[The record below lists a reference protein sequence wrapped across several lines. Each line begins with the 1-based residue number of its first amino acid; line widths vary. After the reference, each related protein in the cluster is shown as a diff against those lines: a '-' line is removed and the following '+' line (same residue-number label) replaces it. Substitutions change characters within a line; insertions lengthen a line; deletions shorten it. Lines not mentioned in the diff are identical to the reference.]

1 MGRPYRYL
9 IEEPLRDGGI
19 PLRDG
24 RLEYLE
30 EYDLI
35 RAREK
40 VLLTY
45 PQKKKKRVKKEGKVV
60 EEYWQDY
67 EERFEFEPGIVY
79 HFTWKNGAEWENE
92 EWQNWPEEKL
102 RERWIFRKN
111 SRFSVEKIERIKDL
125 DAAIRQS
132 LEHKI
137 TRLIGTVIKINNKE
151 KFFLPGEAKR
161 MADLSKRLDEK
172 GIEYKRAIETQEVT
186 SELTAKTI
194 EEFTRYR
201 EMLERVRSGPKLTT
215 RQEIDRGIQAKPLEV
230 PIFTSRA
237 SAAAWE
243 RVVQILDMVINIVK
257 EGEKRMKCRD
267 VLVRKAIEVYTKLAE
282 TWLEIEENL
291 QLARLPV
298 LGGGVDGARIYLTE
312 AKEASFKPY
321 FDRIRDPAFQRLRN
335 VPKHAQERD
344 ARAVQHSIENALS
357 KLVAIVKYEKVP
369 KAELLRKKEL
379 FIKKGLPF
387 PFI

>member
-1 MGRPYRYL
+1 MRRPYRYL
-9 IEEPLRDGGI
+9 IEEPLPDGGI

-45 PQKKKKRVKKEGKVV
+45 LQKKKKRVRKEGKVI
-60 EEYWQDY
+60 EEHWEDY
-67 EERFEFEPGIVY
+67 EEKFEFEPGLVY
-79 HFTWKNGAEWENE
+79 NFIRKNGAEWENK
-92 EWQNWPEEKL
+92 EWQNWPEEKI
-102 RERWIFRKN
+102 RERWIFKKN
-111 SRFSVEKIERIKDL
+111 GGFSVQKVERIKDL
-125 DAAIRQS
+125 EAAIRQS

-137 TRLIGTVIKINNKE
+137 TRLIGTVIKIDRQE

-161 MADLSKRLDEK
+161 MADLSKRLDER
-172 GIEYKRAIETQEVT
+172 GTEYKKAIEAGEVT

-194 EEFTRYR
+194 EEFRQSR
-201 EMLERVRSGPKLTT
+201 EMLERVRSGPKISI
-215 RQEIDRGIQAKPLEV
+215 RQEINRGIQAKPLEV
-230 PIFTSRA
+230 PIFTSRD
-237 SAAAWE
+237 SATAWE
-243 RVVQILDMVINIVK
+243 RVVQILDMVINIIK

-267 VLVRKAIEVYTKLAE
+267 ELVRKTIEVYTRLAE
-282 TWLEIEENL
+282 TWLEIEENP
-291 QLARLPV
+291 QPARFPV
-298 LGGGVDGARIYLTE
+298 LGGEVNGARIYLTE

-321 FDRIRDPAFQRLRN
+321 YDRIRDPAFQRLQR
-335 VPKHAQERD
+335 VPRHAQKGN
-344 ARAVQHSIENALS
+344 ARAMQHSIENALS
-357 KLVAIVKYEKVP
+357 KLMAIVKYEKVP
-369 KAELLRKKEL
+369 KAELQRKKEL